1 MIFQFL
7 LDVSI
12 CYVILATQIVELYMN
27 YPTGGSATAQRVLEH
42 QPDFIDRKYQHSAIN
57 YLFGII
63 EWSCGNT
70 LMQNEPLIISHIKL
84 VYIQNIN
91 AGSLVLSQLIKMYYL
106 GSLMLCSYILVL
118 FIYLIML
125 CFVNLHFTSW
135 L

>member
-27 YPTGGSATAQRVLEH
+27 YPTGGSETAQRVLEH

-63 EWSCGNT
+63 EWSCGNI
-70 LMQNEPLIISHIKL
+70 LMQNEPYNKPQKARVHSKYQCWITRFYH
-84 VYIQNIN
+84 N
-91 AGSLVLSQLIKMYYL
+91 
-106 GSLMLCSYILVL
+106 
-118 FIYLIML
+118 
-125 CFVNLHFTSW
+125 
-135 L
+135 